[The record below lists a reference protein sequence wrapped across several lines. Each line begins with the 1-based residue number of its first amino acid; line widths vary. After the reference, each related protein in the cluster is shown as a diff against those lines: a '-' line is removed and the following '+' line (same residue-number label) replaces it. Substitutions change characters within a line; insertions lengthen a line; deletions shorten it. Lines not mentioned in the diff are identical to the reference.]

1 MGAADEPT
9 QNLPE
14 FKPGRSRP
22 TEPLP
27 RQRPDDDEETLLVEP
42 PRRSRVGRALLAL
55 LVVLGVLAGG
65 YFGLTAS
72 GLLPKFSNPF
82 AEQKTDNTG
91 PPLLLSIKDLSRFVA
106 AEGNFE
112 VIVDLKEDRKFIPD
126 WLLNQ
131 RTLFVAA
138 GTVEAYVDFSNLSDD
153 KIVVSPDRKS
163 VTITLPPPQVAEP
176 KLDLD
181 RSYVFAEERGLIN
194 RVSEFFDGDPNRQQ
208 ETLLRA
214 EQQLADAA
222 KKSTL
227 QQRAEENTRKTL
239 ESMMRS
245 LGYTSVT
252 VIFEGA

>member
-27 RQRPDDDEETLLVEP
+27 RQRPDDEDHEPVAP
-42 PRRSRVGRALLAL
+42 PRRSGFARALLSL
-55 LVVLGVLAGG
+55 VVVLGLLAGG
-65 YFGLTAS
+65 YFGLTAA
-72 GLLPKFSNPF
+72 GLIPKWSNPF
-82 AEQKTDNTG
+82 AERTTDNTQ

-112 VIVDLKEDRKFIPD
+112 VIVDLKQDRKFIPD

-138 GTVEAYVDFSNLSDD
+138 GTVEAYVDFANVSDD

-163 VTITLPPPQVAEP
+163 VTITLPPPTVAEP

-194 RVSEFFDGDPNRQQ
+194 RVGEFFDGDPNRQQ
-208 ETLLRA
+208 ETLLKA
-214 EQQLADAA
+214 EQELADAA

-227 QQRAEENTRKTL
+227 QQRAEENTRKML

-245 LGYTSVT
+245 LGFTTVT
-252 VIFEGA
+252 VIFDGA

>member
-27 RQRPDDDEETLLVEP
+27 RQRPDDEETVLVEP
-42 PRRSRVGRALLAL
+42 PRRSRLGRAFLAL
-55 LVVLGVLAGG
+55 VVVLGVLAGG
-65 YFGLTAS
+65 YFGLTAA
-72 GLLPKFSNPF
+72 GLIPKFGNPF
-82 AEQKTDNTG
+82 AERTTDNSQ

-138 GTVEAYVDFSNLSDD
+138 GTVEAYVDFSNVSDD

-163 VTITLPPPQVAEP
+163 VTITLPAPQVAEP

-194 RVSEFFDGDPNRQQ
+194 RVGEFFDGDPNRQQ

-252 VIFEGA
+252 VIFDGA